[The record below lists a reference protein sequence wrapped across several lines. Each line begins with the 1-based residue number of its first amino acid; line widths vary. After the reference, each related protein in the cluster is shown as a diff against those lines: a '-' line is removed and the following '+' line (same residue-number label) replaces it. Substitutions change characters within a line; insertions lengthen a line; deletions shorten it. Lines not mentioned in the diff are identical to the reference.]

1 MIIVKHMRAHF
12 IIFCS
17 LVLGLSACQ
26 SQELKTRAQKVSF
39 APVTQEFLISST
51 GIGIAKLGMT
61 LGELKEIIGEDG
73 KLQNESSFMVD
84 INAIAVRQN
93 GSTQYYIL
101 YPAGTTLSDSEPI
114 TYLMTQNP
122 RYRTEEGIGVGTK
135 LQEAETIY
143 GKATLSFHTLN
154 ESREY
159 VSFAN
164 QQSQNISF
172 RTGVDDLGFAG
183 IYQSPLEEY
192 NETQEYHNNAKI
204 NSIEVL
210 CRADNCAGE

>member
-1 MIIVKHMRAHF
+1 MIIVKHMRSHF

-17 LVLGLSACQ
+17 LFLGLGACQ
-26 SQELKTRAQKVSF
+26 SQELKTRSQKASS

-61 LGELKEIIGEDG
+61 LRELKDILGTDRT
-73 KLQNESSFMVD
+73 LQNESSFMVD
-84 INAIAVRQN
+84 INAIAVIQN

-101 YPAGTTLSDSEPI
+101 YPAGTTLSDSAPI
-114 TYLMTQNP
+114 TYLMTKNH
-122 RYRTEEGIGVGTK
+122 RYRTQQGIGVGTR

-143 GKATLSFHTLN
+143 GEATLFFNTVN

-164 QQSQNISF
+164 QQSQNIRF
-172 RTGVDDLGFAG
+172 RTGIDDLGFAG
-183 IYQSPLEEY
+183 IYQSDLEEY
-192 NETQEYHNNAKI
+192 NETQDFHNDAKI

-210 CRADNCAGE
+210 CLAENCAGE